1 METTVLAFGGSVR
14 VLLGMVLLTL
24 AAAAPLGAQG
34 LEDRLTDLF
43 IFGTGDEVLVL
54 GGSAAADNPAI
65 QVHGNHFV
73 PSAVGGN
80 ATIISFL
87 SSAISTN
94 ITNIPF
100 SSTGGG
106 ETFRFEGATPV
117 RTSISAGPIYA
128 ERAQTLGRGRLFA
141 GLARSGLHYTTLR
154 GIPLDDVAFTFAHSN
169 VDFPAC
175 DAIFAGDCTV
185 YGVPTFENETIDFRL
200 DLDVSVD
207 VTALLLTYGISD
219 RIDFGVVLPFV
230 STDLRGTSTAT
241 TRPLRHRRAAAA
253 LLLGHRGE
261 PRPHRQPLLRGLL
274 VRPRRRLGARQDQ
287 PARGHA
293 GLARHPRRRPLPDRQ
308 RGGSARLR
316 RRGAPR
322 PRHRLGAAGGV
333 LPHVNV
339 GYLYRGRFVDND
351 AFLLTAGFDQLLA
364 PWATLAGDLITE
376 FQVGTSRL
384 TVPSDVVLEAPF
396 RRTVRA
402 SSIPERRDD
411 IVNASLGTKLSLPQR
426 VTFLAN
432 AVFPLN
438 RGGMRP
444 DVLWTLGAEYTF

>member
-1 METTVLAFGGSVR
+1 VREWLGVL
-14 VLLGMVLLTL
+14 LLTL
-24 AAAAPLGAQG
+24 VAAGPLRAQG
-34 LEDRLTDLF
+34 LQDRLTDLF
-43 IFGTGDEVLVL
+43 IFGTGDDVLVL

-65 QVHGNHFV
+65 QVHGSHFV
-73 PSAVGGN
+73 PSAVSGN

-87 SSAISTN
+87 TSAISTN

-100 SSTGGG
+100 SSSSGG

-141 GLARSGLHYTTLR
+141 GLARSGLSYKTLR
-154 GIPLDDVAFTFAHSN
+154 GIPLDGVQFTFAHSN
-169 VDFPAC
+169 VDFPGC
-175 DAIFAGDCTV
+175 DAIFGGDCTV

-200 DLDVSVD
+200 ALDVSVD

-230 STDLRGTSTAT
+230 STELRGTSTAT
-241 TRPLRHRRAAAA
+241 IIPFGTDGPPPHFFSGTPENPVLTASRFSEGSSSGLGDVSARVKINLREGTPVSLAILAEGRFPTGSEED
-253 LLLGHRGE
+253 LRGAGAVA
-261 PRPHRQPLLRGLL
+261 LRGLGI
-274 VRPRRRLGARQDQ
+274 V
-287 PARGHA
+287 
-293 GLARHPRRRPLPDRQ
+293 
-308 RGGSARLR
+308 SARL
-316 RRGAPR
+316 GDFS
-322 PRHRLGAAGGV
+322 
-333 LPHVNV
+333 PHANI

-351 AFLLTAGFDQLLA
+351 AFLITAGFDQLLA
-364 PWATLAGDLITE
+364 PWATFAGDLITE
-376 FQVGTSRL
+376 FQVGTSKL

-396 RRTVRA
+396 RRTIDA
-402 SSIPERRDD
+402 SSIPDRRDD

>member
-1 METTVLAFGGSVR
+1 LLAFGGSVR
-14 VLLGMVLLTL
+14 EWFGVLLL
-24 AAAAPLGAQG
+24 ALVAAAPLRAQG

-43 IFGTGDEVLVL
+43 IFGSGDDVLVL
-54 GGSAAADNPAI
+54 GGSASADDPAI
-65 QVHGNHFV
+65 RAHGKHFI
-73 PSAVGGN
+73 PAAVSGN

-87 SSAISTN
+87 SNSISTN

-100 SSTGGG
+100 SSSSGG

-141 GLARSGLHYTTLR
+141 GLARSGLNYKTLR
-154 GIPLDDVAFTFAHSN
+154 GIPLDEVQFTFAHQN
-169 VDFPAC
+169 VDFPGC
-175 DAIFAGDCTV
+175 DELFGGDCTL
-185 YGVPTFENETIDFRL
+185 YGVPTLENETIDFRL
-200 DLDVSVD
+200 ALDVSVN
-207 VTALLLTYGISD
+207 VTALLFTYGVSD

-230 STDLRGTSTAT
+230 STELRGTSLATVIPFGATMPPAHFFSGTPENPIFTAS
-241 TRPLRHRRAAAA
+241 RFSEGSSSGLGDVSARVKVNLRQATPVSLAIFAEGRFPTGSEED
-253 LLLGHRGE
+253 LRGAGAVA
-261 PRPHRQPLLRGLL
+261 LRGLGI
-274 VRPRRRLGARQDQ
+274 V
-287 PARGHA
+287 
-293 GLARHPRRRPLPDRQ
+293 
-308 RGGSARLR
+308 SARL
-316 RRGAPR
+316 GQFS
-322 PRHRLGAAGGV
+322 
-333 LPHVNV
+333 PHVNM
-339 GYLYRGRFVDND
+339 GYQYRGRELDND
-351 AFLLTAGFDQLLA
+351 AFLLTAGFDELLA

-384 TVPSDVVLEAPF
+384 TIPPDVTLEAPF